1 MRATNDNNSFYAT
14 IPIFTHFGNVLEQA
28 SYVRLPD
35 DWTIGVSDIVQS
47 TKAIRESRYRAV
59 NMAGAAVIAATKN
72 ALDGRDFPYVFG
84 GDGATFAVPPR
95 DLEAARAALAAT
107 ATWVKNEIGL
117 AMRVALVPV
126 ASIRAHGFDV
136 RVARFAPSPNVSY
149 AMFSGGGLRWA
160 DAAMKRGE
168 FAVGPG
174 PPDARPN
181 LAGLSCRFAE
191 IPATRGLVLS
201 LLAVP
206 ATGASPEAFRIVI
219 EEIIALV
226 EHSPGGSTPIP
237 TAGPTLSW
245 PPAGAGLEA
254 RTVRRRG
261 VPLFVQ
267 KAVVLAWNFIYFV
280 IMRYGIRVGNFV
292 PAVYLRQV
300 IENAD
305 YRKFDDGLRMV
316 IDCRPD
322 LADAIE
328 ARLVAAAEAGVVC
341 YGLHRQ
347 DAALMTCFA
356 PSLVEPNHVHFIDGA
371 RGGYSSAAMALKAML
386 G

>member
-14 IPIFTHFGNVLEQA
+14 IPIFTHFGNVVEQA

-84 GDGATFAVPPR
+84 GDGATFAMPPR

-254 RTVRRRG
+254 RAVRRRG

-267 KAVVLAWNFIYFV
+267 KGVVLAWNFIYFV

-328 ARLVAAAEAGVVC
+328 ARLVAAAKAGVVC

-356 PSLVEPNHVHFIDGA
+356 PSPVEPNHVHFIDGA

>member
-1 MRATNDNNSFYAT
+1 MPATDDSYSFYASV
-14 IPIFTHFGNVLEQA
+14 PIFTDFGNVVEQA
-28 SYVRLPD
+28 SYIRLPD

-47 TKAIRESRYRAV
+47 TKAISEGRNRAV
-59 NMAGAAVIAATKN
+59 NIAGAAVIAAVKN
-72 ALDGRDFPYVFG
+72 ALGGRDFPYVFG

-95 DLEAARAALAAT
+95 DLDAARAALAAT

-168 FAVGPG
+168 FAVAPG

-191 IPATRGLVLS
+191 IPARRGLVLS
-201 LLAVP
+201 LLAIP
-206 ATGASPEAFRIVI
+206 AIGASPEAFRIVI

-226 EHSPGGSTPIP
+226 ERSPGGATPLP
-237 TAGPTLSW
+237 TAGPTLRW

-254 RTVRRRG
+254 HAVHRRG

-267 KAVVLAWNFIYFV
+267 KGIVLAWNFIYFI
-280 IMRYGIRVGNFV
+280 IMRYGIRVGSFV

-316 IDCRPD
+316 IDCAPE

-328 ARLVAAAEAGVVC
+328 ARLDLAAESGVVC

-356 PSLVEPNHVHFIDGA
+356 PSPVEPDHVHFIDGA
-371 RGGYSSAAMALKAML
+371 GGGYSSAAWR
-386 G
+386 

>member
-1 MRATNDNNSFYAT
+1 MRATNDNSSFYAN
-14 IPIFTHFGNVLEQA
+14 IPIFSHFGNVMEQA
-28 SYVRLPD
+28 FYARLPD

-47 TKAIRESRYRAV
+47 TKAIRERGYRAV

-84 GDGATFAVPPR
+84 GDGAAIAVPPR
-95 DLEAARAALAAT
+95 DLEGARAALAAT

-117 AMRVALVPV
+117 VMRVALVPI

-168 FAVGPG
+168 FAVLPG

-181 LAGLSCRFAE
+181 LTGLSCRFSE
-191 IPATRGLVLS
+191 IPAARGLVLS
-201 LLAVP
+201 LLVVP
-206 ATGASPEAFRIVI
+206 AMGTSPEAFRIVI
-219 EEIIALV
+219 EEVIALV

-237 TAGPTLSW
+237 TAGPTLGW

-254 RTVRRRG
+254 RAVRRRG
-261 VPLFVQ
+261 VPLFIQ
-267 KAVVLAWNFIYFV
+267 QGVVLAWNFIYFI

-316 IDCRPD
+316 IDCGAD

-328 ARLVAAAEAGVVC
+328 RRLVAAAEAGAAC

-356 PSLVEPNHVHFIDGA
+356 PSPVEPNHVHFIHGA
-371 RGGYSSAAMALKAML
+371 RGYSSAATALKAML

>member
-1 MRATNDNNSFYAT
+1 MAATDDSNSFYANV
-14 IPIFTHFGNVLEQA
+14 PVFTDFGAVVEQA
-28 SYVRLPD
+28 SYARLPD

-47 TKAIRESRYRAV
+47 TKAISEGRHRAV
-59 NMAGAAVIAATKN
+59 NIAGAAVIAAIKN
-72 ALDGRDFPYVFG
+72 ALDGRDFPSVFG

-95 DLEAARAALAAT
+95 DLAAARAALAAT
-107 ATWVKNEIGL
+107 ATWVRNEIGL

-126 ASIRAHGFDV
+126 AAIRAHGFDV
-136 RVARFAPSPNVSY
+136 CVARFAPSPNVSY

-168 FAVGPG
+168 FAVVPG
-174 PPDARPN
+174 PPDIRPN

-206 ATGASPEAFRIVI
+206 AVGASPEAFRMVI

-226 EHSPGGSTPIP
+226 EHSPGGATPLP
-237 TAGPTLSW
+237 VAGPTLRW

-254 RTVRRRG
+254 HAIRRPG
-261 VPLFVQ
+261 VPFFVQ
-267 KAVVLAWNFIYFV
+267 KGVVLAWNFIYFI

-316 IDCRPD
+316 IDCAPG

-328 ARLVAAAEAGVVC
+328 ARLVMAAEAGALC

-356 PSLVEPNHVHFIDGA
+356 PSPVEPDHVHFIDGA
-371 RGGYSSAAMALKAML
+371 GGGYSSAAVALKAML